1 MNGEL
6 LSNFTSMFS
15 ALALVL
21 GVFLIGLYLAMR
33 VRGRGQ
39 HGRWI
44 KVLAATDL
52 GAKRTIALVEV
63 LDEVL
68 VLGLAPQ
75 QISLLSRVEKPEV
88 VRRLKMAEQPKPATS
103 FLDYLE
109 RMLAKRRGASPTAPA
124 NKRKEQAHA

>member
-6 LSNFTSMFS
+6 LSNITTMFS

-21 GVFLIGLYLAMR
+21 GIFLVALYLATYL
-33 VRGRGQ
+33 RGKGQ
-39 HGRWI
+39 RGRWI
-44 KVLAATDL
+44 KVLAATDV
-52 GAKRTIALVEV
+52 GGKRTIALVEV
-63 LDEVL
+63 VDEVL

-103 FLDYLE
+103 FLEYLE
-109 RMLAKRRGASPTAPA
+109 RMLARRRGASQPAPA
-124 NKRKEQAHA
+124 NKRKEQIHA